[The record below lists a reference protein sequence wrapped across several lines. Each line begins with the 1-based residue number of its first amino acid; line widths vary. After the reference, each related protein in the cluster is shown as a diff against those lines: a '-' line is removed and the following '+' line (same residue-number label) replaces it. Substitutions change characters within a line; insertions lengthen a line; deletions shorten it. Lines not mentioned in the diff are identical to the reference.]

1 MSDADRQLVTRRAD
15 LAFGILKFIASLALF
30 AMLYGVL
37 DLAVDPLFGDLG
49 LSASGSQ
56 LTQTQGF
63 IETTWDVLP
72 FLALLMIAIFLI
84 SRAAFESR
92 GGV

>member
-1 MSDADRQLVTRRAD
+1 MSDDRQLVTRRAD
-15 LAFGILKFIASLALF
+15 LAFGILKFIAGLALF
-30 AMLYGVL
+30 GMLYGVL

-49 LSASGSQ
+49 LSATGSQ

-72 FLALLMIAIFLI
+72 FLVLLIVAVFLI